1 MDKKLKIFIENIM
14 KEASE
19 VTFTTPKKMDVVW
32 DRNYEKL
39 VDLVVSEE
47 CSDNSTCS
55 EDNVSE
61 LIAAIRSL
69 FYNDTKA
76 LSFVCESCGEVCLAK
91 TLDEL
96 YKKICGNCLNKIKD

>member
-1 MDKKLKIFIENIM
+1 MDKKLKIFVEKIM

-19 VTFTTPKKMDVVW
+19 VTFSTPKKMDLIW

-39 VDLVVSEE
+39 VDLVVGEE
-47 CSDNSTCS
+47 CRGGNTCS

-69 FYNDTKA
+69 FYNDTEA

-91 TLDEL
+91 TLDQL
-96 YKKICGNCLNKIKD
+96 YKKMCGNCLKKV